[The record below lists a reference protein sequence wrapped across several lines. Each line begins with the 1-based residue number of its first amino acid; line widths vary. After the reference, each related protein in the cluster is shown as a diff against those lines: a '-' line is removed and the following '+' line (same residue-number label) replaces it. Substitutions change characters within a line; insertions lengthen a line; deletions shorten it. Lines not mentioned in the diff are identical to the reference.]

1 MVQSKR
7 FHISSMT
14 TIMLVLVVTIVLEMA
29 MTVSMF
35 SGALSFHLP
44 NFIPYTWLGLRVATI
59 LAVIL
64 FWILRQKSNL
74 YRAILAATSLLTLGL
89 VTSAL
94 RLILILINRDQMQGT
109 TLLNNVVFI
118 AVVNVLTFSIW
129 YWVIDPPGIDE
140 SLPTDAPWEFL
151 FPQRA
156 GNIPGYENWIP
167 RYTDYLA
174 LAFYTSFAFSPT
186 DSAPL
191 TRRAKALFIFQSTI
205 SIVTITFIAGS
216 AINLLGQ

>member
-1 MVQSKR
+1 
-7 FHISSMT
+7 
-14 TIMLVLVVTIVLEMA
+14 MLVLVVTIVLEVLMA
-29 MTVSMF
+29 FSMF
-35 SGALSFHLP
+35 SGVLSFNMPKVLP
-44 NFIPYTWLGLRVATI
+44 YIWLGLRVATV

-64 FWILRQKSNL
+64 FWIFRQHTNL
-74 YRAILAATSLLTLGL
+74 YRAILVATSLLTLGL

-94 RLILILINRDQMQGT
+94 RLILLLINKNQIQGT
-109 TLLNNVVFI
+109 SLLNNVIFI

-140 SLPTDAPWEFL
+140 SLPTEAPWEFL

-156 GNIPGYENWIP
+156 GSIPGYENWTP

-186 DSAPL
+186 DSPPL
-191 TRRAKALFIFQSTI
+191 TRRAKALMIFQSTV
-205 SIVTITFIAGS
+205 SIITITFIAGS